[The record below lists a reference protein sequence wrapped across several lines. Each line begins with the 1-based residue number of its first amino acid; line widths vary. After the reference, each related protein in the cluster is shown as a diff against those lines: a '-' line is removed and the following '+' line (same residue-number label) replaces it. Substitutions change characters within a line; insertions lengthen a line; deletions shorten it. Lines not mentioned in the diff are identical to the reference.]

1 MKNSKAIWTVKTEC
15 GPIREKNEDAI
26 YPNKS
31 GSSNVPI
38 KAGIFDGM
46 GGHKKGEVASLIASE
61 VMNDNLTDM
70 SDYVNLAN
78 KNILDYQNK
87 HSEATGMGTTMT
99 IVEVDQEKV
108 LHLAH
113 VGDSRCYVLNNRNLI
128 QLTKDENV
136 PGYQNV
142 LTQALGSK
150 EKLNIQTKD
159 FQLTSGDVVF
169 LCTDGVYNE
178 IGDEYL
184 KNKLMDGVTAESLI
198 SEVLLQN
205 PKDNISAI
213 IINVI

>member
-26 YPNKS
+26 YPDKS
-31 GSSNVPI
+31 GSSSLPI

-61 VMNDNLTDM
+61 VMDDSLAEI

-78 KNILDYQNK
+78 KKILDYQNK

-142 LTQALGSK
+142 LTRALGSK
-150 EKLNIQTKD
+150 EKLKIQTKD
-159 FQLTSGDVVF
+159 FQLASGDVVF

>member
-1 MKNSKAIWTVKTEC
+1 MTNSKAIWTVKTEC
-15 GPIREKNEDAI
+15 GPIRKKNEDAI
-26 YPNKS
+26 YPDKS
-31 GSSNVPI
+31 GSSSLPI
-38 KAGIFDGM
+38 KAGVFDGM
-46 GGHKKGEVASLIASE
+46 GGHQKGEVASLLASE
-61 VMNDNLTDM
+61 VMDANFINI

-87 HSEATGMGTTMT
+87 HTEAMGMGTTMT
-99 IVEVDQEKV
+99 IVEIDKEKV

-113 VGDSRCYVLNNRNLI
+113 VGDSRCYVLNNRNLM

-150 EKLNIQTKD
+150 EKLKIQTKD

>member
-26 YPNKS
+26 YPDKS
-31 GSSNVPI
+31 GSSSLPI

-61 VMNDNLTDM
+61 VMNDSFIDIA
-70 SDYVNLAN
+70 DYVNLAN
-78 KNILDYQNK
+78 KNILDYQN
-87 HSEATGMGTTMT
+87 
-99 IVEVDQEKV
+99 
-108 LHLAH
+108 
-113 VGDSRCYVLNNRNLI
+113 
-128 QLTKDENV
+128 
-136 PGYQNV
+136 V

-150 EKLNIQTKD
+150 EKLKIQTKD
-159 FQLTSGDVVF
+159 FQLKSGDVVF

>member
-1 MKNSKAIWTVKTEC
+1 MRNSKAIWTVKTEC

-26 YPNKS
+26 YPHKS
-31 GSSNVPI
+31 GSSNLPI

-61 VMNDNLTDM
+61 VMDDSLTNI

-78 KNILDYQNK
+78 KNILNYQNK
-87 HSEATGMGTTMT
+87 HSEAIGMGTTMT
-99 IVEVDQEKV
+99 VVEIDQEKV

-136 PGYQNV
+136 PGFQNV

-150 EKLNIQTKD
+150 EKLKIQIKD

-184 KNKLMDGVTAESLI
+184 KNKLMDGITAESLI